1 MNMTPKS
8 FESLEDFFKEMV
20 WNLNFC
26 ESLEKMLEL
35 ALLKRLSLDIMS
47 FDDSLVHYAIIR
59 EKK

>member
-8 FESLEDFFKEMV
+8 FESLEDFFKEIV